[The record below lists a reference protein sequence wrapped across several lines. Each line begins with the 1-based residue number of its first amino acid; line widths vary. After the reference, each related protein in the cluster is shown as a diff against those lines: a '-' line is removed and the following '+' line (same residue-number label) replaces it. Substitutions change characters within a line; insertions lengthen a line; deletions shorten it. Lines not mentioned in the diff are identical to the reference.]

1 MCMSLGIEGRGKST
15 VSGGRGRLTGTGFA
29 VDSMNNSVG
38 RTSFAAV
45 SCSNWHNRIGNHRID
60 SSSKYRNFGNRLAFE
75 SIIINVFLT
84 A

>member
-1 MCMSLGIEGRGKST
+1 MRMSLGFEGRGRFT
-15 VSGGRGRLTGTGFA
+15 ETGFA
-29 VDSMNNSVG
+29 VGNMNNSVG

-45 SCSNWHNRIGNHRID
+45 SCSNWHSRIGNHRID
-60 SSSKYRNFGNRLAFE
+60 SSSKCRDFGNRLAFE